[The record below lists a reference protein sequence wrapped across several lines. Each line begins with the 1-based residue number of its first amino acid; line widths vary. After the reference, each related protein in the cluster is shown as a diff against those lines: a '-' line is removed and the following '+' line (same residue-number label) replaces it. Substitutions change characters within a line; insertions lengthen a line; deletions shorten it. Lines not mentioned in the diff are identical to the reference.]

1 MKQRYLIFLFFLVI
15 NLPAFA
21 QWTLCNPGHGNV
33 YTLEVC
39 GDTLFEGTLE
49 GIYVSTNHG
58 ATWSESAQG
67 LANPIVRDLLTSGNK
82 LFAATDSGVYVT
94 TDRGLS
100 WNPACEGLTGYQ
112 VSALCSNDYGLF
124 AATFDGGVFFS
135 ENDGVSWNPVNN
147 GLENPEIH
155 AIAARGDELYAGT
168 MGNGVYRSLDNG
180 NSWYPINEGLASL
193 YIKSLYTWNGRIW
206 AGSMGGFRILEPG
219 AMEWSD
225 INGTLLFDVRSYAP
239 FGDKLFIG
247 TDGGG
252 VFYTPDN
259 GLNWIKCN
267 EGFNDMTIYSM
278 AICGPWVFAG
288 QCCGN
293 GLWRRPLE
301 QCVGIESPGELRSV
315 ALYPVPFNDRFT
327 LELPDFAS
335 SDGGK
340 LYLYDATGRLIHSQN
355 ITGEKTV
362 IPVANPSPGLYFLQ
376 IQTSSG
382 NLLRKITSNSR

>member
-1 MKQRYLIFLFFLVI
+1 MKQGYLIFWFFLVI

-33 YTLEVC
+33 YTMEVC
-39 GDTLFEGTLE
+39 GDTIFEGTLE
-49 GIYVSTNHG
+49 GIYVSTDHG
-58 ATWSESAQG
+58 ATWNESGEG
-67 LANPIVRDLLTSGNK
+67 LAYPIVRDLLTLGDK
-82 LFAATDSGVYVT
+82 LFAATDSGIYVT

-124 AATFDGGVFFS
+124 AATFDGGVFVS
-135 ENDGVSWNPVNN
+135 QNEGNSWNPVNN

-155 AIAARGDELYAGT
+155 ALASRGDELYAGT
-168 MGNGVYRSLDNG
+168 MGNGVYRSVDNG
-180 NSWYPINEGLASL
+180 NSWFPINDGLASL

-225 INGTLLFDVRSYAP
+225 VNGTLLYDVRSYTP
-239 FGDKLFIG
+239 YGDKLFIG

-267 EGFNDMTIYSM
+267 EGFHDMTIYSM
-278 AICGPWVFAG
+278 AVCGPWVFAG

-293 GLWRRPLE
+293 GLWRRPVE
-301 QCVGIESPGELRSV
+301 QCVGFNSPDVLGQV
-315 ALYPVPFNDRFT
+315 ALYPVPFNNRFT
-327 LELPDFAS
+327 MELPDIQSSESIRAS
-335 SDGGK
+335 
-340 LYLYDATGRLIHSQN
+340 LYDASGHLLYSRDIA
-355 ITGEKTV
+355 EKKTV
-362 IPVANPSPGLYFLQ
+362 IPVANPSPGIYFLQ

-382 NLLRKITSNSR
+382 NLLRMVTSYGR